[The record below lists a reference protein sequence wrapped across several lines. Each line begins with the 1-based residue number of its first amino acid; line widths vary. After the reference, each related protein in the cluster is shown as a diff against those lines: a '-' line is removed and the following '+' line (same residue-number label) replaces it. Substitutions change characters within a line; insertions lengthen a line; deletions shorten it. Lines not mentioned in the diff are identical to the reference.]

1 MGHSLNKNKNKN
13 KDKENKDIDKDKD
26 EDKKKTSINDEII
39 KIYYLYGNNY
49 KKVFGGKNKK
59 KIKNRLND
67 NYVNGPNKKYKFQ
80 YTSKIDLT
88 NLMEKL
94 FMKINTVYDDSP
106 KFIQF
111 VGFFD
116 KKILICDS
124 YGIKIYSYPSF
135 SLLMKISSKNELFSA
150 TLLKTNNDLAC
161 CECNGYISFVNIG
174 KDPIE
179 LRQRIQVLEGKPV
192 YRIKELL
199 NTNILVSCQDEHLIS
214 FYEYDQKENLYN
226 MTEKIEI
233 GNFVENL
240 FYTKNNDILLLKN
253 VLINDKHY
261 EIDLFDF
268 HEMKIKKNVLKCQG
282 NGVIYEPFKFVNKN
296 IVAIIIASLIFLIDI
311 NQDYTIINKI
321 QTKNIWINCICE
333 INNYLITGS
342 NDGLIE
348 LWKFEKDQNQLCKK
362 CEYFYEK
369 KEKQVNRNI
378 KDILYLGNNL
388 LIIGGS
394 DEIIRN
400 FYDIKQVGNITD
412 IFEIIEYNE

>member
-1 MGHSLNKNKNKN
+1 
-13 KDKENKDIDKDKD
+13 
-26 EDKKKTSINDEII
+26 
-39 KIYYLYGNNY
+39 
-49 KKVFGGKNKK
+49 
-59 KIKNRLND
+59 
-67 NYVNGPNKKYKFQ
+67 
-80 YTSKIDLT
+80 
-88 NLMEKL
+88 
-94 FMKINTVYDDSP
+94 MKNTVNDDYS

-124 YGIKIYSYPSF
+124 YAIKIYSYPSF
-135 SLLMKISSKNELFSA
+135 GLLMKISSKKQLFSA
-150 TLLKTNNDLAC
+150 TLLKSNNDLAC
-161 CECNGYISFVNIG
+161 CEINGYISFVNIG

-179 LRQRIQVLEGKPV
+179 LRQRIQVLDGKPV

-214 FYEYDQKENLYN
+214 FYEYDQKKKLYN
-226 MTEKIEI
+226 MTEKIKI

-240 FYTKNNDILLLKN
+240 FYTKNSDILLYKN
-253 VLINDKHY
+253 VLIYDKHY

-268 HEMKIKKNVLKCQG
+268 HEMKIKKNILKCQG
-282 NGVIYEPFKFVNKN
+282 NGVVYEPFKFINKN
-296 IVAIIIASLIFLIDI
+296 IVAIIISSLIYLIDI

-348 LWKFEKDQNQLCKK
+348 LWKFEKDHNQLCKK
-362 CEYFYEK
+362 CEYIYEK
-369 KEKQVNRNI
+369 KEKQVNHKI

-394 DEIIRN
+394 EEI
-400 FYDIKQVGNITD
+400 FDQYKQVANITD